1 MRLGGGSTKI
11 TNILKKVSQD
21 IKIAK
26 CFFTNYYT
34 CVFLKIFRKIFQI
47 KLLARQI
54 KNNNYVIN
62 LSKNN

>member
-11 TNILKKVSQD
+11 KNILKKISQD
-21 IKIAK
+21 INIAK
-26 CFFTNYYT
+26 SFFTSYYI
-34 CVFLKIFRKIFQI
+34 CVFLKIIRKIFQI

-54 KNNNYVIN
+54 KNNNYFIN

>member
-11 TNILKKVSQD
+11 TNILKKISQD

-26 CFFTNYYT
+26 SFFTNYYT